1 MNGIQHYPEINGV
14 QHSWANLQV
23 VIAGRTVTGITKIS
37 YKDSQTMEN
46 IYGAGV
52 RPVGRGYGRIECEG
66 AITLHR
72 DEVEAIRNS
81 SDTGRVQDIAP
92 FDIIVQFLPQGGKT
106 IITFIFDSM
115 ALWVVCIPVAYVIGH
130 YTGLPITW
138 MFVCVNAAKVVKIFI
153 GLFLL
158 KKGTWKH
165 NIVNDK

>member
-1 MNGIQHYPEINGV
+1 MNGIQHVPEINGV

-106 IITFIFDSM
+106 IITHKLRNVQFKEDGVEVSEGDTSNSFEFPLIMS
-115 ALWVVCIPVAYVIGH
+115 
-130 YTGLPITW
+130 
-138 MFVCVNAAKVVKIFI
+138 KID
-153 GLFLL
+153 
-158 KKGTWKH
+158 WK
-165 NIVNDK
+165 

>member
-1 MNGIQHYPEINGV
+1 MNGIQHVPEINGV

-106 IITFIFDSM
+106 IITHKLRGVQFKEDGVEVSEGDTSNSFDFPLIMS
-115 ALWVVCIPVAYVIGH
+115 
-130 YTGLPITW
+130 
-138 MFVCVNAAKVVKIFI
+138 KID
-153 GLFLL
+153 
-158 KKGTWKH
+158 WR
-165 NIVNDK
+165 

>member
-66 AITLHR
+66 SITLHR
-72 DEVEAIRNS
+72 DEVEAVRAS
-81 SDTGRVQDIAP
+81 SDTGRLQDIAP
-92 FDIIVQFLPQGGKT
+92 FEIVVQFLPVGGSAV
-106 IITFIFDSM
+106 ITHKLRNVQFKEDGVEVSEGDTSNS
-115 ALWVVCIPVAYVIGH
+115 VE
-130 YTGLPITW
+130 LPLI
-138 MFVCVNAAKVVKIFI
+138 MSHID
-153 GLFLL
+153 
-158 KKGTWKH
+158 WK
-165 NIVNDK
+165 